1 MNIIKTARRLKQH
14 DETAFEEI
22 IHYFTPLVSTIISN
36 IAGGKLNP
44 SDIEEVTAD
53 VFVTLWQNSEHLK
66 EETLKSYLCCI
77 AKSRAKDKL
86 RKEHSDNTIDID
98 EIQQADDFILSEH
111 FEKKEVCH
119 DLKEEIKKIGEPD
132 REILIRHYY
141 YYQTVSKI
149 AEALHLNVETVKTKL
164 KRTRNK
170 LKQAMYNRGYS
181 L

>member
-77 AKSRAKDKL
+77 AKSRANRRIAYVFFDGIKL
-86 RKEHSDNTIDID
+86 
-98 EIQQADDFILSEH
+98 
-111 FEKKEVCH
+111 
-119 DLKEEIKKIGEPD
+119 
-132 REILIRHYY
+132 
-141 YYQTVSKI
+141 
-149 AEALHLNVETVKTKL
+149 
-164 KRTRNK
+164 
-170 LKQAMYNRGYS
+170 
-181 L
+181 